1 MNKKI
6 TKCDQRVTL
15 KKFFMSLFEPKLT
28 IVVKISNAPTKE
40 LLLNSELLSN
50 FSFYSFLHL
59 V

>member
-6 TKCDQRVTL
+6 TKCDQRITF
-15 KKFFMSLFEPKLT
+15 KKTFMSLFEPKLT
-28 IVVKISNAPTKE
+28 IVKISNAPTKE
-40 LLLNSELLSN
+40 LLLNSKLLSN